1 MVLTR
6 PSEYLPV
13 TKTYNAPAY
22 LYGHV
27 SAAIILPDAPLQ
39 VFPPICED
47 VTTPPAC
54 KVCSTA
60 QPHWSPDPEHRVDL
74 PALHGSVF

>member
-27 SAAIILPDAPLQ
+27 SAATILPGAPPQ

-54 KVCSTA
+54 KVCFTA
-60 QPHWSPDPEHRVDL
+60 QPHWSPAPEHLVDL
-74 PALHGSVF
+74 PALNGS

>member
-6 PSEYLPV
+6 PSKYRLV

-27 SAAIILPDAPLQ
+27 SAATILPGAPPQ

-54 KVCSTA
+54 KGGTA
-60 QPHWSPDPEHRVDL
+60 EFGKNRTLS
-74 PALHGSVF
+74 